1 MGTTTA
7 ILLIGIG
14 SFFHTLWEWLGKL
27 WDSIKG
33 IPGAIIDLLGQLLQ
47 WLFVP
52 SDDFFSSNIEEIK
65 QQISQKIPYDDYVS
79 LFETI
84 KTVES
89 GESFSIDLP
98 EYQVSSDLKIKQD
111 KFIDFG
117 NITKYRDKW
126 YGWVRGFTFIFL
138 IIYNINQITKFLRGI
153 NVADGA
159 TLVGQNNEGSKK
171 S

>member
-1 MGTTTA
+1 M
-7 ILLIGIG
+7 
-14 SFFHTLWEWLGKL
+14 
-27 WDSIKG
+27 
-33 IPGAIIDLLGQLLQ
+33 
-47 WLFVP
+47 P

-126 YGWVRGFTFIFL
+126 YGWVRGFTFIFM
-138 IIYNINQITKFLRGI
+138 IIYNINQINKFLRGVNI
-153 NVADGA
+153 ADGA
-159 TLVGQNNEGSKK
+159 TLMGQGQNTNNEGGKK